1 MNNGIHVV
9 YTNSEKIFDDCKM
22 IKSTSFYL
30 LCKSL
35 NTHIQ
40 KFKKA
45 KQRMISTHVYEKIE
59 EPEVIEA
66 SKQLLIA
73 CDPANEAEKERIERA
88 IAVAYDA
95 HKGMMRKAGGPYIL
109 HPIEVAHIVASEI
122 GLGATSVICALL
134 HDVVEDTD
142 LTLEDLQREFGAKV
156 THIVDGLTKMKVY
169 NKSWVV
175 QKAENFKKI
184 LFALGKDV
192 RVILI
197 KLADRLHNM
206 RTMDAMP
213 SHKQELISNETL
225 FLYTP
230 IAHRL
235 GLYRIKSELEDLSI
249 KYTQRVIYKEIAGKL
264 AETKRSREK
273 FIKEFIEPVREKLKE
288 GGIGGFAIY
297 GRPKHIFS
305 ILNKMRNKGVRFEE
319 IYDLF
324 AIRIVIKADGKEGK
338 ALCWKAYSIV
348 TDLYRPNPGRLRDWI
363 SNPKSNGYESLHT
376 TVMGPKG
383 KWVEV
388 QIRTVIMNEIAEKGV
403 AAHWKYKG
411 GRAEGQFDD
420 WLQKVREYLQNPQGT
435 AVDLL
440 HDFRHNLY
448 VNNIYVFTPRGD
460 VRTLPSGATILDFAF
475 DIHTDL
481 GCTCIGAKIDG
492 KLYPISHKLKS
503 GDQIEIITSKKQ
515 KPSEDWLNATVTSK
529 ARTKI
534 RQVLKSEKRKV
545 AEMGKEILARKL
557 KSIKVQMSNNL
568 IEELAHYFKY
578 QDRLEFLYQIAQK
591 KFDFSQLKQLNIV
604 GEKIVV
610 SREIKPN
617 TINVEEL
624 NIPTSEPD
632 DVDIHIFEGFAD
644 KVDYSIANCC
654 SPMAGDEVFGFI
666 TVGKGI
672 RIHRKSCSNALD
684 LCTRYPYRIVKIR
697 WNKAN
702 KDVLFLTHI
711 RINGID
717 DIGLVNKLTSIISS
731 ELKINMRSISL
742 DARDGLFEGNI
753 EVYMKDNKEL
763 KLLMKKLGRVEGIHK
778 IERIS

>member
-1 MNNGIHVV
+1 M
-9 YTNSEKIFDDCKM
+9 
-22 IKSTSFYL
+22 
-30 LCKSL
+30 
-35 NTHIQ
+35 THI
-40 KFKKA
+40 
-45 KQRMISTHVYEKIE
+45 YEKIE
-59 EPEVIEA
+59 EPEVVEA
-66 SKQLLIA
+66 CKNLLKV
-73 CDPANEAEKERIERA
+73 CDPVSDADRNRIERA
-88 IAVAYDA
+88 ITVAYEA

-109 HPIEVAHIVASEI
+109 HPIEVAQIVATEV

-142 LTLEDLQREFGAKV
+142 LTLEDLQREFGVKV
-156 THIVDGLTKMKVY
+156 ADIVDGLTKIKVY
-169 NKSWVV
+169 NKSWVA

-213 SHKQELISNETL
+213 AKKQELIASETL

-235 GLYRIKSELEDLSI
+235 GLYSIKSELEDLSI
-249 KYTQRVIYKEIAGKL
+249 KYTQREVYKDIAKKL
-264 AETKRSREK
+264 SQTKRSREK
-273 FIKEFIEPVREKLKE
+273 FIKEFIEPVNKKLKE
-288 GGIGGFAIY
+288 GGIGEFQIY

-305 ILNKMRNKGVRFEE
+305 IMNKMKNKGVPFEE

-324 AIRIVIKADGKEGK
+324 AIRIIIDADDKEGK
-338 ALCWKAYSIV
+338 GLCWKAYSIV

-376 TVMGPKG
+376 TVMSPGG

-388 QIRTVIMNEIAEKGV
+388 QIRTLVMNEIAEKGV

-411 GRAEGQFDD
+411 GRAEGKFDD

-448 VNNIYVFTPRGD
+448 VNNIYVFTPNGD

-481 GCTCIGAKIDG
+481 GCMCIGAKIDG
-492 KLYPISHKLKS
+492 KLYPISHKLGS

-515 KPSEDWLNATVTSK
+515 RPSEDWLNTTVTSK

-534 RQVLKSEKRKV
+534 KQVLKGEKRKI
-545 AEMGKEILARKL
+545 AEMGKEILQRKL
-557 KSIKVQMSNNL
+557 KNLIKTQMTNNL
-568 IEELAHYFKY
+568 IDELAQHYKFN
-578 QDRLEFLYQIAQK
+578 DRLEFLYQIAQK
-591 KFDFSQLKQLNIV
+591 KFDLSQLKKLNIV
-604 GEKIVV
+604 GDKIVV
-610 SREIKPN
+610 AKENKPVP
-617 TINVEEL
+617 INVEEV
-624 NIPTSEPD
+624 NVPTKVAD
-632 DVDIHIFEGFAD
+632 DVDINIFEGFAD
-644 KVDYSIANCC
+644 HIDYHIANCC
-654 SPMAGDEVFGFI
+654 KPVPGDMVFGFI

-672 RIHRKSCSNALD
+672 SIHQQNCSNAQD
-684 LCTRYPYRIVKIR
+684 LSSRYPYRIVKIK
-697 WNKAN
+697 WAKATKN
-702 KDVLFLTHI
+702 VMFLTHI
-711 RINGID
+711 RISGVD
-717 DIGLVNKLTSIISS
+717 DIGLVNKLTSIISND
-731 ELKINMRSISL
+731 LKINMRSISL
-742 DARDGLFEGNI
+742 DATDGLFEGNI
-753 EVYMKDNKEL
+753 EIYLNDNKEL
-763 KLLMKKLGRVEGIHK
+763 MLLTRKLEEVEGIHK
-778 IERIS
+778 IERLS

>member
-1 MNNGIHVV
+1 
-9 YTNSEKIFDDCKM
+9 
-22 IKSTSFYL
+22 
-30 LCKSL
+30 
-35 NTHIQ
+35 
-40 KFKKA
+40 
-45 KQRMISTHVYEKIE
+45 MISTHVYEKIE
-59 EPEVIEA
+59 EPEVIAACKE
-66 SKQLLIA
+66 LLKSCEPIS
-73 CDPANEAEKERIERA
+73 DSDRDRIERA
-88 IAVAYDA
+88 IEVAYEA

-109 HPIEVAHIVASEI
+109 HPIEVAQIVATEV
-122 GLGATSVICALL
+122 GLGSTSVICALL

-156 THIVDGLTKMKVY
+156 ADIVDGLTKIKVY

-206 RTMDAMP
+206 RTMDAMLP
-213 SHKQELISNETL
+213 KKQELIASETL

-235 GLYRIKSELEDLSI
+235 GLYTIKSELEDLSI
-249 KYTQRVIYKEIAGKL
+249 KYTQREIYKEIAGKL
-264 AETKRSREK
+264 SETKRSREK
-273 FIKEFIEPVREKLKE
+273 FIREFIEPVKKKLE
-288 GGIGGFAIY
+288 DGGVGEFEIY

-305 ILNKMRNKGVRFEE
+305 ILNKMRNKGVTFEE

-324 AIRIVIKADGKEGK
+324 AIRIVIDADDQEGK

-348 TDLYRPNPGRLRDWI
+348 TDLYRPNPLRLRDWI

-376 TVMGPKG
+376 TVMGPG
-383 KWVEV
+383 GRWVEV
-388 QIRTVIMNEIAEKGV
+388 QIRTKIMNEIAEKGV

-411 GRAEGQFDD
+411 GRADGQFDD

-448 VNNIYVFTPRGD
+448 VNNIYVFTPKGD

-492 KLYPISHKLKS
+492 KLYPISYRLKS

-515 KPSEDWLNATVTSK
+515 KPSEDWLNNTVTSK

-534 RQVLKSEKRKV
+534 RQVLKSEKRNI
-545 AEMGKEILARKL
+545 AEMGKEMLERKL
-557 KSIKVQMSNNL
+557 RGLKVPMTNN
-568 IEELAHYFKY
+568 IIDELAHYYKFH
-578 QDRLEFLYQIAQK
+578 DRLEFLYQISQK
-591 KFDFSQLKQLNIV
+591 KFDLSQLKKLNIV
-604 GEKIVV
+604 GDKIV
-610 SREIKPN
+610 ENKENKPT
-617 TINVEEL
+617 TINVEDL
-624 NIPTSEPD
+624 NIPTKEVD
-632 DVDIHIFEGFAD
+632 EVDINIFEGFAD
-644 KVDYSIANCC
+644 QVDYTIANCC
-654 SPMAGDEVFGFI
+654 RPVAGDEVFGFI

-672 RIHRKSCSNALD
+672 RIHRKSCPNSED
-684 LCTRYPYRIVKIR
+684 LTTRYPYRIVNIK
-697 WNKAN
+697 WTKATKN
-702 KDVLFLTHI
+702 VLFLTHI
-711 RINGID
+711 RISGVD
-717 DIGLVNKLTSIISS
+717 DIGLVNKLTSIISN

-742 DARDGLFEGNI
+742 DARDGIFEGNI
-753 EVYMKDNKEL
+753 EVYMHDNQEL
-763 KLLMKKLGRVEGIHK
+763 KLLTKKLKQVEGIHK
-778 IERIS
+778 IERLS

>member
-1 MNNGIHVV
+1 
-9 YTNSEKIFDDCKM
+9 
-22 IKSTSFYL
+22 
-30 LCKSL
+30 
-35 NTHIQ
+35 
-40 KFKKA
+40 
-45 KQRMISTHVYEKIE
+45 MISTHIYEKIE

-66 SKQLLIA
+66 CKNLLKVCNPIS
-73 CDPANEAEKERIERA
+73 DSDRNRIERA
-88 IAVAYDA
+88 IAVAYEA

-109 HPIEVAHIVASEI
+109 HPIEVAQIVATEV

-142 LTLEDLQREFGAKV
+142 LTLEDLEQEFGGKV
-156 THIVDGLTKMKVY
+156 ADIVDGLTKIKVY
-169 NKSWVV
+169 NKSWVA

-213 SHKQELISNETL
+213 AKKQELIASETL

-235 GLYRIKSELEDLSI
+235 GLYSIKSELEDLSI
-249 KYTQRVIYKEIAGKL
+249 KYTEREVYKDIAKKL
-264 AETKRSREK
+264 SQTKRSREK
-273 FIKEFIEPVREKLKE
+273 FIKEFIEPVNKKLKE
-288 GGIGGFAIY
+288 GGIGEFQIY

-305 ILNKMRNKGVRFEE
+305 IMNKMKNKGVPFEE

-324 AIRIVIKADGKEGK
+324 AIRIIIDADDKEGK
-338 ALCWKAYSIV
+338 GLCWKAYSIV

-376 TVMGPKG
+376 TVMSPGG

-388 QIRTVIMNEIAEKGV
+388 QIRTLVMNEIAEKGV

-411 GRAEGQFDD
+411 GRAEGKFDD

-448 VNNIYVFTPRGD
+448 VNNIYVFTPNGD

-481 GCTCIGAKIDG
+481 GCMCIGAKIDG
-492 KLYPISHKLKS
+492 KLYPISHKLGS

-515 KPSEDWLNATVTSK
+515 KPSEDWLNTTVTSK

-534 RQVLKSEKRKV
+534 KQVLKGEKRKI
-545 AEMGKEILARKL
+545 AEMGKEILQRKL
-557 KSIKVQMSNNL
+557 KNL
-568 IEELAHYFKY
+568 IKTQMTSNLIDELAQYYKFN
-578 QDRLEFLYQIAQK
+578 DRLEFLYQIAQK
-591 KFDFSQLKQLNIV
+591 KFDLSQLKKLNIV
-604 GEKIVV
+604 GDKIVV
-610 SREIKPN
+610 AKENKPVP
-617 TINVEEL
+617 INVEEV
-624 NIPTSEPD
+624 NVPTKVAD
-632 DVDIHIFEGFAD
+632 DVDINIFEGFAD
-644 KVDYSIANCC
+644 HIDYHIANCC
-654 SPMAGDEVFGFI
+654 KPVPGDMVFGFI

-672 RIHRKSCSNALD
+672 SIHRKNCSNAQD
-684 LCTRYPYRIVKIR
+684 LSSRYPYRIVKIK
-697 WNKAN
+697 WAKATKN
-702 KDVLFLTHI
+702 VMFLTHI
-711 RINGID
+711 RISGVD
-717 DIGLVNKLTSIISS
+717 DIGLVNKLTSIISND
-731 ELKINMRSISL
+731 LKINMRSISL
-742 DARDGLFEGNI
+742 DATDGLFEGNMEI
-753 EVYMKDNKEL
+753 YLNDNKEL
-763 KLLMKKLGRVEGIHK
+763 KLLTKKLEEVEGIHK
-778 IERIS
+778 IERLS

>member
-1 MNNGIHVV
+1 M
-9 YTNSEKIFDDCKM
+9 TNI
-22 IKSTSFYL
+22 
-30 LCKSL
+30 
-35 NTHIQ
+35 
-40 KFKKA
+40 
-45 KQRMISTHVYEKIE
+45 YEKIE

-66 SKQLLIA
+66 CKNLLKI
-73 CDPANEAEKERIERA
+73 CNPIDVDRNRIERA
-88 IAVAYDA
+88 IKVAYEA

-109 HPIEVAHIVASEI
+109 HPIEVAKIVATEV

-142 LTLEDLQREFGAKV
+142 LTLEDLQREFGVKV
-156 THIVDGLTKMKVY
+156 ADIVDGLTKIKVY
-169 NKSWVV
+169 NKSWVA

-213 SHKQELISNETL
+213 PKKQELIASETL

-249 KYTQRVIYKEIAGKL
+249 KYTQREIYKDIAKKL
-264 AETKRSREK
+264 SQTKRSREK
-273 FIKEFIEPVREKLKE
+273 FIKEFIEPVQKKLKD
-288 GGIGGFAIY
+288 GGIGEFQIY

-305 ILNKMRNKGVRFEE
+305 IMNKIKNKGVSFEE

-324 AIRIVIKADGKEGK
+324 AIRIIIDADDKEGK
-338 ALCWKAYSIV
+338 GLCWKAYSIV

-376 TVMGPKG
+376 TVMSPSG

-388 QIRTVIMNEIAEKGV
+388 QIRTLVMNEIAEKGV

-411 GRAEGQFDD
+411 GRAEGKFDD

-448 VNNIYVFTPRGD
+448 VNNIYVFTPNGD

-481 GCTCIGAKIDG
+481 GCMCIGAKIDG
-492 KLYPISHKLKS
+492 KLYPISHKLGS

-515 KPSEDWLNATVTSK
+515 KPSEDWLNTTVTSK

-534 RQVLKSEKRKV
+534 RQVLKGEKRKI
-545 AEMGKEILARKL
+545 AEMGKEILQRKL
-557 KSIKVQMSNNL
+557 KNLKAQMTNNL
-568 IEELAHYFKY
+568 IDELSQNYKFN
-578 QDRLEFLYQIAQK
+578 DRLEFLYQIAQK
-591 KFDFSQLKQLNIV
+591 KFDLSQLKKLNIV
-604 GEKIVV
+604 GDKIMVAK
-610 SREIKPN
+610 ENKPIR
-617 TINVEEL
+617 INVEEV
-624 NIPTSEPD
+624 NVPTKVVD
-632 DVDIHIFEGFAD
+632 DVDINIFEGFAD
-644 KVDYSIANCC
+644 HIDYNIANCC
-654 SPMAGDEVFGFI
+654 KPVPGDMVFGFI

-672 RIHRKSCSNALD
+672 SIHRKNCSNAQD
-684 LCTRYPYRIVKIR
+684 LSSRYPYRIVKIK
-697 WNKAN
+697 WAKATKN
-702 KDVLFLTHI
+702 VMFLTHI
-711 RINGID
+711 RISGVD
-717 DIGLVNKLTSIISS
+717 DIGLVNKLTSIISN

-742 DARDGLFEGNI
+742 DATDGLFEGNI
-753 EVYMKDNKEL
+753 EIYLNDNKEL
-763 KLLMKKLGRVEGIHK
+763 KLLTKKLEEVEGIHK
-778 IERIS
+778 IERLS

>member
-1 MNNGIHVV
+1 
-9 YTNSEKIFDDCKM
+9 
-22 IKSTSFYL
+22 
-30 LCKSL
+30 
-35 NTHIQ
+35 
-40 KFKKA
+40 
-45 KQRMISTHVYEKIE
+45 MISTHVYEKIE
-59 EPEVIEA
+59 EPEVIAACKE
-66 SKQLLIA
+66 LIESCEPLTDA
-73 CDPANEAEKERIERA
+73 KRDRIERA
-88 IAVAYDA
+88 IEVAYEA

-109 HPIEVAHIVASEI
+109 HPIEVAQIVATEV
-122 GLGATSVICALL
+122 GLGSTSVICALL

-142 LTLEDLQREFGAKV
+142 QTLEDLQREFGSKV
-156 THIVDGLTKMKVY
+156 AEIVDGLTKIKVY

-206 RTMDAMP
+206 RTMDAMDP
-213 SHKQELISNETL
+213 KKQELIASETL

-249 KYTQRVIYKEIAGKL
+249 KYTQREIYKEIARKL
-264 AETKRSREK
+264 NETKRSREK
-273 FIKEFIEPVREKLKE
+273 YINEFIEPVQKKLAQ
-288 GGIGGFAIY
+288 GGIGEFQIY

-305 ILNKMRNKGVRFEE
+305 ILNKMRNKGVTFEE

-324 AIRIVIKADGKEGK
+324 AIRIVIDADDQEGK
-338 ALCWKAYSIV
+338 ALCWKAYSII

-376 TVMGPKG
+376 TVMGPGG

-388 QIRTVIMNEIAEKGV
+388 QIRTKVMNEIAEKGV

-411 GRAEGQFDD
+411 GRADGQFDD

-448 VNNIYVFTPRGD
+448 VNNIYVFTPKGD

-492 KLYPISHKLKS
+492 KLYPISYRLKS

-515 KPSEDWLNATVTSK
+515 KPSEDWLNNTKTSK

-534 RQVLKSEKRKV
+534 RQVLKSEKRQI
-545 AEMGKEILARKL
+545 AEIGKEMLERKL
-557 KSIKVQMSNNL
+557 KGLKVPMTNN
-568 IEELAHYFKY
+568 IIDELAHYYKFH
-578 QDRLEFLYQIAQK
+578 DRLEFLYQISQK
-591 KFDFSQLKQLNIV
+591 KFDLSQLKELNIV
-604 GEKIVV
+604 GDKII
-610 SREIKPN
+610 ENKENKPHS
-617 TINVEEL
+617 ISVEDL
-624 NIPTSEPD
+624 NIPTTREVE
-632 DVDIHIFEGFAD
+632 DVDINIFEGFAD
-644 KVDYSIANCC
+644 QVDYTIANCC
-654 SPMAGDEVFGFI
+654 RPVAGDEVFGFI

-672 RIHRKSCSNALD
+672 RIHRKNCPNAED
-684 LCTRYPYRIVKIR
+684 LTTRYPYRIVKIK
-697 WNKAN
+697 WTKAT
-702 KDVLFLTHI
+702 KDVLFLTHL
-711 RINGID
+711 RISGVD
-717 DIGLVNKLTSIISS
+717 DIGLVNKLTSIISN

-742 DARDGLFEGNI
+742 DARDGIFEGNI
-753 EVYMKDNKEL
+753 EVYMHDNQEL
-763 KLLMKKLGRVEGIHK
+763 KLLTKKLMQVEGIHK
-778 IERIS
+778 IERLS

>member
-1 MNNGIHVV
+1 M
-9 YTNSEKIFDDCKM
+9 S
-22 IKSTSFYL
+22 
-30 LCKSL
+30 
-35 NTHIQ
+35 
-40 KFKKA
+40 
-45 KQRMISTHVYEKIE
+45 MISTHVFEKIE
-59 EPEVIEA
+59 EPEVITA
-66 SKQLLIA
+66 CKDLLQA
-73 CDPANEAEKERIERA
+73 CEPLSDADRDRIERA
-88 IAVAYDA
+88 IGVAYDA

-109 HPIEVAHIVASEI
+109 HPIEVAQIVASEV

-142 LTLEDLQREFGAKV
+142 MTLEDLQRDFGAKV
-156 THIVDGLTKMKVY
+156 ADIVDGLTKIKLY

-213 SHKQELISNETL
+213 HHKQELIASETL

-249 KYTQRVIYKEIAGKL
+249 KYTQREIYKEIAGKL
-264 AETKRSREK
+264 SETKRSREK
-273 FIKEFIEPVREKLKE
+273 FIHEFIEPVKEKLQE
-288 GGIGGFAIY
+288 GDIGEFQIY

-305 ILNKMRNKGVRFEE
+305 ILSKMRNKGVPFEE

-324 AIRIVIKADGKEGK
+324 AIRIIIDADDKEGK

-376 TVMGPKG
+376 TVMGPGG

-411 GRAEGQFDD
+411 GRADGQFDD

-448 VNNIYVFTPRGD
+448 VNNIYVFTPKGD
-460 VRTLPSGATILDFAF
+460 VRTLPSNATILDFAF

-481 GCTCIGAKIDG
+481 GCMCIGAKIDG
-492 KLYPISHKLKS
+492 KLYPISYRLKS

-515 KPSEDWLNATVTSK
+515 KPSEDWLNTAVTSK

-534 RQVLKSEKRKV
+534 RQVLKNEKRKI
-545 AEMGKEILARKL
+545 ADLGKEMLERKL
-557 KSIKVQMSNNL
+557 RGLKASISNNL
-568 IEELAHYFKY
+568 IDELAHYYKFD
-578 QDRLEFLYQIAQK
+578 DRLEFLYQISQK
-591 KFDFSQLKQLNIV
+591 KFDLSVLKQLNII
-604 GEKIVV
+604 GDKIIVNK
-610 SREIKPN
+610 EHKPN
-617 TINVEEL
+617 TINVEDL
-624 NIPTSEPD
+624 NIPSKHQLD
-632 DVDIHIFEGFAD
+632 DVDINIFEGFAD
-644 KVDYSIANCC
+644 QIDYNIANCC
-654 SPMAGDEVFGFI
+654 RPVAGDEVFGFI

-672 RIHRKSCSNALD
+672 HIHRKNCPNAED
-684 LCTRYPYRIVKIR
+684 LCTRYPYRIVKIK
-697 WNKAN
+697 WSKASKN
-702 KDVLFLTHI
+702 VLFLTHI
-711 RINGID
+711 RISGID
-717 DIGLVNKLTSIISS
+717 DIGLVNKLTSIISND
-731 ELKINMRSISL
+731 LKINMRAISL
-742 DARDGLFEGNI
+742 DAKDGLFEGNI
-753 EVYMKDNKEL
+753 EVYMNDNQEL
-763 KLLMKKLGRVEGIHK
+763 KLLIKKLEQVEGIHK
-778 IERIS
+778 IERLS